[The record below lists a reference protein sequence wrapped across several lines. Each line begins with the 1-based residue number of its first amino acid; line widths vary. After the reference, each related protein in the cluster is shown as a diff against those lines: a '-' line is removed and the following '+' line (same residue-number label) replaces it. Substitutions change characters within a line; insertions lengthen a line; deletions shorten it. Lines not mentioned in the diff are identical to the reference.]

1 MAQARFSPLPGRVLR
16 RQGLVV
22 LQSHHEN
29 VSANPWTSQADH
41 GRITAVTRGS
51 VNHRRL
57 RASLVSASLLAS
69 VALAGALPLGTTTQ
83 AQAAPVA
90 ASAEVASAPL
100 RVASYNIRNA
110 NTYQKH
116 KNEKRWVDRRAAV
129 VAGIKGQ
136 DLDVLGV
143 QEASQGLLSDATSQ
157 RNRTSQFDDLVARLG
172 GGWKVTN
179 DRHYNCV
186 NTDSP
191 NRCTKVDQGASGGTR
206 ILYDSTRVELLA
218 QGSELLPLPK
228 GEPEKYTAWAQLR
241 QRSTGK
247 RFMVANLHTVGT
259 DAQYAYRTK
268 QAKVALAALKEHNPG
283 GLPMIALGDWN
294 SSRFEKPSNGPY
306 DVFVKAGFVDPL
318 GQKYRSTSAV
328 KPTAEKR
335 VRAWINSSNP
345 SWSRTAPNH
354 KSWGQGSYIDYILT
368 TKMRVSEWET
378 VARLDKKGKFVGVI
392 PSDHNMVRATVWL
405 P

>member
-1 MAQARFSPLPGRVLR
+1 MGAAVL
-16 RQGLVV
+16 
-22 LQSHHEN
+22 
-29 VSANPWTSQADH
+29 
-41 GRITAVTRGS
+41 
-51 VNHRRL
+51 
-57 RASLVSASLLAS
+57 
-69 VALAGALPLGTTTQ
+69 VALALPAPVSVATTTP
-83 AQAAPVA
+83 APTTSVA
-90 ASAEVASAPL
+90 PSAKAGSAPL

-110 NTYQKH
+110 NTYEKH
-116 KNEKRWVDRRAAV
+116 KNEKRWVDRRDAV
-129 VAGIKGQ
+129 VAGIEGQ

-143 QEASQGLLSDATSQ
+143 QEATQGLLSDATSK
-157 RNRTSQFDDLVARLG
+157 RNRTSQFDDLVQRLG
-172 GGWKVTN
+172 GGWQVTN
-179 DRHYNCV
+179 DHHYNCV
-186 NTDSP
+186 NSNSP
-191 NRCTKVDQGASGGTR
+191 NRCSKTDQGASGGTR

-218 QGSELLPLPK
+218 QGSEPLPVPK
-228 GEPEKYTAWAQLR
+228 GQAEKYTAWAQLR

-259 DAQYAYRTK
+259 DAQHAYRTR
-268 QAKVALAALKEHNPG
+268 QAKLALATLKAHNPG

-318 GQKYRSTSAV
+318 GQKYRSHAAV

-378 VARLDKKGKFVGVI
+378 VARLDKNGKYVGTI
-392 PSDHNMVRATVWL
+392 PSDHNMIRATVWL
-405 P
+405 PS